1 MVNMSGATYNLVK
14 EFFDCEYRGKVKAK
28 NKGHIDMYFVHS
40 IRKELSVNGEGK
52 EPNELFQKYVDLHIY
67 SGINYRKAEKYIV
80 NRLRKE
86 LPDNLHYHDLRHTL
100 DVCAAV
106 ERIALIEG
114 VEGDDIFLLKTAAL
128 YHDAGFVK
136 QYSNNEEIGAALA
149 KEVLPRFGYTDEQIE
164 VIHQLINATKVP
176 QQPKNKLEEIICDAD
191 LDYLGGNEFH
201 LIADKLKRELMERDM
216 VQTDKQWDELQ
227 IKFLEQHRYFTKTA
241 IELRRDNKKARIEE
255 IKERLKTYEE

>member
-1 MVNMSGATYNLVK
+1 
-14 EFFDCEYRGKVKAK
+14 
-28 NKGHIDMYFVHS
+28 MYFVHG
-40 IRKELSVNGEGK
+40 IRKELSIDGIGI

-67 SGINYRKAEKYIV
+67 SSINYRKAEKYIV
-80 NRLRKE
+80 ERLEKE
-86 LPDNLHYHDLRHTL
+86 LPENLYYHDLRHTL

-106 ERIALIEG
+106 ERLALMEK

-128 YHDAGFVK
+128 YHDAGFVH
-136 QYSNNEEIGAALA
+136 QYSSNEEIGAALA

-176 QQPKNKLEEIICDAD
+176 QSPKNKLEEIICDAD
-191 LDYLGGNEFH
+191 LDYLGGDEFH
-201 LIADKLKRELMERDM
+201 IIADKLKRELMERNM

-255 IKERLKTYEE
+255 IKARLKTYKD